1 MPSRPTCM
9 SQQKHRRSTS
19 GFSEQMPL
27 LSVSGSI
34 GTTKPGK
41 YTEVARSC
49 ASSSS
54 AVPGR
59 T

>member
-1 MPSRPTCM
+1 M
-9 SQQKHRRSTS
+9 SQQKHRRSTL
-19 GFSEQMPL
+19 GLSEQMPL
-27 LSVSGSI
+27 LKVSGSI

-54 AVPGR
+54 GVPGR

>member
-1 MPSRPTCM
+1 M
-9 SQQKHRRSTS
+9 SQTKHRRSTL

-27 LSVSGSI
+27 DSVSGSI

-41 YTEVARSC
+41 YTEVARCC

-54 AVPGR
+54 GVPGR